1 MATFIVVIVQLDIFS
16 PTVQALFVM
25 ENAAQMVFAPYSVT
39 QSMSVTVTTDILV
52 QIVSLD
58 RVMP

>member
-1 MATFIVVIVQLDIFS
+1 MVTFIVVIVQSDIFN

-39 QSMSVTVTTDILV
+39 QSMSVTVMTDILV

-58 RVMP
+58 RVMR